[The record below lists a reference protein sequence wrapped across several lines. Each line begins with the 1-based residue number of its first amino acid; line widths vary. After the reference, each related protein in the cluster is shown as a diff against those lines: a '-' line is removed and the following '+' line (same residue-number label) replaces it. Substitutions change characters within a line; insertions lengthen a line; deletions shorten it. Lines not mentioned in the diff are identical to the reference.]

1 MKKIIN
7 LMAVLLW
14 FIILKNTDSYYLP
27 YVIIGLLGSFSLL
40 QKRFTPGLL
49 EKIFTIIYS
58 LMIYIA
64 NYNLFWNNQL
74 TNPNQL
80 LNIAF
85 GIGKSAIFFY
95 AAYYLISNILSYIY
109 YLMEHRKDKK
119 ENKEDLSTQK
129 IFFHSLI
136 VLTVL
141 DLFILIF
148 AKYPGNISPDS
159 INQIEQIKNGVF
171 TNHHPYF
178 HTIIIQFFLQIT
190 KSINRGLFL
199 YNCFQMLFLNACISY
214 AIKTLYEFNISTKV
228 RKYVFLWYLLM
239 PFNIMFSITV
249 WKDMFFAGSLLLL
262 ITTLYK
268 ILKRKEKLTDY
279 FLFAY
284 SSVFVCLLRNN
295 GLFAFAIGT
304 LLFII
309 IYKKE
314 FLKVS
319 LISICMLISSFLIA
333 YPLLNTLGIEKS
345 NPVESLS
352 VPINQISRVIV
363 DSELTDYEKETLNKI
378 VDVDKVK
385 EAYLPYISDPVKNL
399 IREKNNTRYIETHK
413 KELLKL
419 YIKLMIKHPKEY
431 ISAYIDLT
439 KGYYNSGYKY
449 WVWYGDVY
457 ENNYGIHRTTRI
469 PLVSYALSAYCFL
482 FENISILQLFI
493 SIGLYVWLGMYLV
506 FYNIKKNKRDELV
519 LLFTPFAVLV
529 TLLIA
534 TPVFSE
540 FRYAY
545 PYILTLPFILA
556 VSFHKEKTTRIK

>member
-1 MKKIIN
+1 MKKYINII
-7 LMAVLLW
+7 AILLW
-14 FIILKNTDSYYLP
+14 FILLKNTDAYYLP

-40 QKRFTPGLL
+40 QKRFVPGTI

-58 LMIYIA
+58 IMIYIS
-64 NYNLFWNNQL
+64 NYDLFWNNHL
-74 TNPNQL
+74 TNPSNSI
-80 LNIAF
+80 NIVF
-85 GIGKSAIFFY
+85 GLGKSIVFFY
-95 AAYYLISNILSYIY
+95 ASYYLISNILSYIY

-119 ENKEDLSTQK
+119 EKKEELSGQK

-141 DLFILIF
+141 DLFVLFF
-148 AKYPGNISPDS
+148 AKYPGGISPDS

-178 HTIIIQFFLQIT
+178 HTIIIQFFLNIT
-190 KSINRGLFL
+190 SNMNRGLFL
-199 YNCFQMLFLNACISY
+199 YNVFQMIFVNACISY

-228 RKYVFLWYLLM
+228 RKYVYLWYLLM
-239 PFNIMFSITV
+239 PFNIMYSFTV
-249 WKDMFFAGSLLLL
+249 WKDMIFAGSLLLL

-284 SSVFVCLLRNN
+284 SSIFVCLLRNN
-295 GLFAFAIGT
+295 GLFAYALGI
-304 LLFII
+304 LLFVLV
-309 IYKKE
+309 YKKE
-314 FLKVS
+314 FLKVT
-319 LISICMLISSFLIA
+319 LISICMLVSSFLVA

-363 DSELTDYEKETLNKI
+363 DSELTEQEKEIINKI

-399 IREKNNTRYIETHK
+399 IREKNNTIYIENHK
-413 KELLKL
+413 KELIKL

-431 ISAYIDLT
+431 ICAYIDLT
-439 KGYYNSGYKY
+439 KGYYNSGYQY

-457 ENNYGIHRTTRI
+457 ENNYNIHRITRI
-469 PLVSYALSAYCFL
+469 PLVSFALSGYCFL

-493 SIGLYVWLGMYLV
+493 SIGVYVWLGMYLLY
-506 FYNIKKNKRDELV
+506 YNIKNNKREELV
-519 LLFTPFAVLV
+519 LLFIPFAVLA

-545 PYILTLPFILA
+545 PYILTLPFIFS
-556 VSFHKEKTTRIK
+556 VTFHKEKLSRIK